1 MTVIKIYI
9 TGLFSIGN
17 RRAAGQTAKG
27 VYYHYVRVEPRFPI
41 KYLSKRKNRTQNFH
55 SQIFASARFAR
66 SGPRFARLRQ
76 QNFEGGR
83 KMCGKFFNVNFF
95 SYGKGVV
102 KNSADESSRDLA
114 FDIASIPLQPDFRS

>member
-1 MTVIKIYI
+1 MP
-9 TGLFSIGN
+9 GGRPLALLFD
-17 RRAAGQTAKG
+17 G

-76 QNFEGGR
+76 QNFDYE
-83 KMCGKFFNVNFF
+83 KC
-95 SYGKGVV
+95 
-102 KNSADESSRDLA
+102 
-114 FDIASIPLQPDFRS
+114 